1 MTVHWMGNSNAG
13 SVMQLQALLAA
24 MPSRPTQT
32 RPPKSARQRT
42 SPRGTKRT
50 RRRGGG
56 GGAWRC
62 SGASNEALVHNL
74 RRGGLIK
81 SDVVEAAMLKVDR
94 GNYAPSNADA
104 YDDRPLP
111 IGFGATI
118 SAPHMHATALEL
130 LSEQITRPNSRV
142 LDVGCGSGYL
152 TAVIARMQE
161 ATGGGKTVGI
171 DYLPGLVALAEANA
185 RKADGDL
192 LARGAAALVLGDG
205 WRGHAA
211 GAPYDAIH
219 VGAAAAR
226 MPEELIRQ
234 LRPGGGRMVCPVGPR
249 DGAQVFYQIDRTAD
263 GGYTTKSLMGVRY
276 VPLVE
281 DAM

>member
-1 MTVHWMGNSNAG
+1 MGSNSSHG
-13 SVMQLQALLAA
+13 LFSKIRALVAPAA
-24 MPSRPTQT
+24 
-32 RPPKSARQRT
+32 
-42 SPRGTKRT
+42 
-50 RRRGGG
+50 GGG